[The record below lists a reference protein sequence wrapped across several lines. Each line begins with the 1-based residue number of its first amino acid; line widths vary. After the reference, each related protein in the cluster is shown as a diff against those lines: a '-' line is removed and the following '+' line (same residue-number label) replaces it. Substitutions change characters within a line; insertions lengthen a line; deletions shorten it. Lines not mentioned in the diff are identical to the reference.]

1 MNRQA
6 FVKEKRTLQIRLDTP
21 SAHVMLMLRC
31 AVSQCPIRPKGFPG
45 KRFPEG
51 PVLLQNILDTC
62 HVDERQIPGSLEGL
76 NDWSFDKGE
85 NCS

>member
-31 AVSQCPIRPKGFPG
+31 AVSQCPIRPKGPRENDSRKGLFFSKIFSILVMSMNDKFPG
-45 KRFPEG
+45 HSK
-51 PVLLQNILDTC
+51 D
-62 HVDERQIPGSLEGL
+62 
-76 NDWSFDKGE
+76 
-85 NCS
+85 